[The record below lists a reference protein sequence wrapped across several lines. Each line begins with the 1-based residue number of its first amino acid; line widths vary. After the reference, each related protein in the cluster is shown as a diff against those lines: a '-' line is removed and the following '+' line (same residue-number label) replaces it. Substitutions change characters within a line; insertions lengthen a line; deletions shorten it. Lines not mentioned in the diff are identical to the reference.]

1 MAVSEGLNSP
11 EEINKREGVNVRE
24 EIESSQ
30 NLDSLNSAKV
40 RQRFFDLDLLPD
52 SLKSEG
58 LNSESWAIASAFI
71 AYAAGDAFGAAH
83 EFVSNPPEKIH
94 SILLGK
100 PDWPYGGVSDD
111 TTLSLLTI
119 ESLIEAN
126 PEAAAS
132 KYLDLLRNSQESLRG
147 LGPTT
152 RFALGMSVKEEEQ
165 HFIGVSN
172 GGMMRTALLGTAF
185 SSCESELREAWV
197 KASVESTH
205 KNPLAVSAALSLSSL
220 FADAVTLGEKLV
232 FPALPSEWS
241 PPESGI
247 SLDPVESYRA
257 VIYVASQATSVED
270 AFLRACEL
278 GGDTDTV
285 AALSGSLVAASMRER
300 SGLFEIPWL
309 MDVNWSEI
317 PQMRKDID
325 LLTIRR
331 SEWVK

>member
-1 MAVSEGLNSP
+1 
-11 EEINKREGVNVRE
+11 
-24 EIESSQ
+24 
-30 NLDSLNSAKV
+30 
-40 RQRFFDLDLLPD
+40 
-52 SLKSEG
+52 
-58 LNSESWAIASAFI
+58 
-71 AYAAGDAFGAAH
+71 
-83 EFVSNPPEKIH
+83 
-94 SILLGK
+94 
-100 PDWPYGGVSDD
+100 VSDD

-119 ESLIEAN
+119 ESLSEID
-126 PEAAAS
+126 PDSAAS
-132 KYLDLLRNSQESLRG
+132 KYLELLRGSQESLRG

-152 RFALGMSVKEEEQ
+152 RFALGMSVKAEEQ

-185 SSCESELREAWV
+185 SSSQSELRGAWV

-220 FADAVTLGEKLV
+220 FADALTLGPQMV

-317 PQMRKDID
+317 PQMKKDID

-331 SEWVK
+331 SEWMK